1 MKYAVF
7 TSSIGNIFMAA
18 SKHIIAVIAVF
29 AMTSVFAH
37 LNAQQTALSPV
48 LTDYYN
54 LKDALVGSDSKAAAE
69 KAATLVKEINSVDM
83 GAIPAKDHVAFMSL
97 KDKLAFDARHIAE
110 STDLAHQR
118 EHFAALS
125 ANMASLAKKAKLSE
139 QPVYEE
145 YCPMKK
151 ASWLSNET
159 AIKNPYYGS
168 SMLTCGNVKATLK
181 P

>member
-1 MKYAVF
+1 MKHVI
-7 TSSIGNIFMAA
+7 TVV
-18 SKHIIAVIAVF
+18 AVIVA
-29 AMTSVFAH
+29 TSFFSR
-37 LNAQQTALSPV
+37 LSAQQIALAPV

-54 LKDALVGSDSKAAAE
+54 VKDALVTGDAKLSAE
-69 KAATLVKEINSVDM
+69 KAALLVKDIDGVDM
-83 GAIPAKDHVAFMSL
+83 KAIPAKDHMAFMAL
-97 KDKLAFDARHIAE
+97 KDKLAFDARHISE
-110 STDLAHQR
+110 STDLSHQR

-125 ANMASLAKKAKLSE
+125 ANMATLAKKATLST

-151 ASWLSNET
+151 ASWLSSET

-168 SMLTCGNVKATLK
+168 SMLTCGKVTGTLK

>member
-1 MKYAVF
+1 M
-7 TSSIGNIFMAA
+7 
-18 SKHIIAVIAVF
+18 KHILAVIAIF

-37 LNAQQTALSPV
+37 LNAQQIVLAPV

-54 LKDALVGSDSKAAAE
+54 VKDALVSSDSKVAAE
-69 KAATLVKEINSVDM
+69 KAASLLKDINGVDM
-83 GAIPAKDHVAFMSL
+83 ASIPAKDHVAFMAL

-110 STDLAHQR
+110 SSDLAHQR
-118 EHFAALS
+118 EHFANLS
-125 ANMASLAKKAKLSE
+125 TNMASLARKARLSE

-151 ASWLSNET
+151 SSWLSNDT

-168 SMLTCGNVKATLK
+168 SMLTCGKVTGTLK